1 MVFEVRI
8 VATLGLQGGCMSGAF
23 WDAGKALFLDL
34 AASNMGM
41 PILSKF
47 IELTPLCTRLK
58 VKFCQVPDDI
68 F

>member
-41 PILSKF
+41 PVLSKF
-47 IELTPLCTRLK
+47 IELIPLCTH
-58 VKFCQVPDDI
+58 V
-68 F
+68 